1 MTGRTSRY
9 VAGPVELRQLRTL
22 HLTGHFVWQ
31 NDLLQWIMDIARE
44 RDFSDE
50 AIARRIMLVCFAA
63 IHTSSNVSSCCW

>member
-9 VAGPVELRQLRTL
+9 VAGPIELQLNTFQ
-22 HLTGHFVWQ
+22 LTGHFFRQ

-63 IHTSSNVSSCCW
+63 IHTSSNVSSS